1 MFNFPVE
8 SQCQSYDTHGVTGDH
23 HKAAN
28 LSR

>member
-8 SQCQSYDTHGVTGDH
+8 SQCQSYDMNGVTGDH